1 MMMRLFPIRS
11 VLRFPSSLSRLLLP
25 ALLLFVLYIFSL
37 VVVDSFY
44 AAENPIQ
51 IVSSQPPDQPKLL
64 SHESLPR
71 NQKSDGDEKVP
82 QPKYNLMEET
92 YGRKWAKKSDDNY
105 FSPADCTEEY
115 ANKNQLQQDHPCVI
129 RLIRQK
135 YLRQPAPTTIP
146 YQLGDPQTLDPSDG
160 QAQGILRILRN
171 QTKGF
176 FIECGA
182 YDGETL
188 SNTLYMERSFQWSGL
203 LIEADQISHAQLVN
217 RNRRAYTSPVCL
229 STKPYP
235 MEVVFNA
242 TVGTLGS
249 ILEDQ
254 KNSDQTSDKK
264 KTESAKGT
272 ENIYKVQCFPLYS
285 MLVAVGRTRVDY
297 FSLDVEGSE
306 YKILAT
312 IPWHKVDIKT
322 LTVEWNHVPEGE
334 AAMTRLMEKNKFVK
348 FGLIEMKFSHEVVY
362 VQDFLDD
369 LRKFED
375 Y

>member
-1 MMMRLFPIRS
+1 MMRRLVPIR
-11 VLRFPSSLSRLLLP
+11 LFHFRLSLSRLLL
-25 ALLLFVLYIFSL
+25 ASLLFMFYIFSL
-37 VVVDSFY
+37 VVVDSFH
-44 AAENPIQ
+44 ARDCRIE
-51 IVSSQPPDQPKLL
+51 IVSPQLHESIQL
-64 SHESLPR
+64 SHESPSLQQNSGSDDELP
-71 NQKSDGDEKVP
+71 
-82 QPKYNLMEET
+82 PKYNLMEET

-105 FSPADCTEEY
+105 FSPDDCTEEY

-129 RLIRQK
+129 RLIKEK
-135 YLRQPAPTTIP
+135 YLRQPAPKTLP
-146 YQLGDPQTLDPSDG
+146 YRLGDPQPLNPSDG
-160 QAQGILRILRN
+160 PAQGILRILRN
-171 QTKGF
+171 QTNGF
-176 FIECGA
+176 FVECGA
-182 YDGETL
+182 YDGEFL

-203 LIEADQISHAQLVN
+203 LIEADQISHSQLVN
-217 RNRRAYTSPVCL
+217 RRRRAYTSPVCL

-235 MEVVFNA
+235 MEVFFNG
-242 TVGTLGS
+242 TFGTLGM
-249 ILEDQ
+249 IIEDQ
-254 KNSDQTSDKK
+254 EDAQQTSDKK
-264 KTESAKGT
+264 KTESAKGS

-322 LTVEWNHVPEGE
+322 VTVEYNHVPEGE

-348 FGLIEMKFSHEVVY
+348 FGFIEMRFSHEVVY

-369 LRKFED
+369 LRKYAE